1 MTKITAL
8 LLGLAPLSAYAAES
22 DSPISLSCQQAIN
35 AQWNAYLAIFNAVT
49 ETCKTQNAE
58 LKKQG
63 FPHCATLC
71 TDKAIKVLASPS
83 TEISIKVGNESSKS
97 SYGNMT
103 GMPSTGGTPAATL
116 QSVTKRTLEASSLTE
131 NVDVPE
137 KIYISATVTLKIP
150 MGPTTTVECTNPI
163 NNPTVRD
170 FASAILN
177 STWAQER
184 YRKACGS

>member
-1 MTKITAL
+1 MTKIAAL
-8 LLGLAPLSAYAAES
+8 LLGLAPLSAYSADP
-22 DSPISLSCQQAIN
+22 DSPISLSCQQAISE
-35 AQWNAYLAIFNAVT
+35 QWNAYLVIFNAVT
-49 ETCKTQNAE
+49 ETCKVQNAE

-83 TEISIKVGNESSKS
+83 TEISIKVGNESSRS
-97 SYGNMT
+97 SYGSMM
-103 GMPSTGGTPAATL
+103 GMPSTGGAAVSSPQNFTN
-116 QSVTKRTLEASSLTE
+116 TNFEASSVAE
-131 NVDVPE
+131 SVDVPE
-137 KIYISATVTLKIP
+137 KIYISATVTFKIP

-177 STWAQER
+177 SSWAQER
-184 YRKACGS
+184 YRKACSS